1 MTCKDTAERRIHS
14 IQIEKVATYNSDRKK
29 IYLISNKSFR
39 PIVIDYFST
48 HSYTVIFHNILYLL

>member
-29 IYLISNKSFR
+29 IHLISNKSFR

-48 HSYTVIFHNILYLL
+48 HSYKVNIS